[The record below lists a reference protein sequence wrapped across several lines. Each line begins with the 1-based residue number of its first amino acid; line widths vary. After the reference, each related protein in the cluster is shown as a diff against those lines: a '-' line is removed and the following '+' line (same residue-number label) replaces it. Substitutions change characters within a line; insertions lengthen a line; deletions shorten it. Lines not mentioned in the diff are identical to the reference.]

1 MNSFL
6 DLLLYRH
13 RRFKG
18 ETYFRNH
25 FPLML
30 FISSIFSI
38 FLSDSIVSFIIMVG
52 FFILIDL
59 LLALG
64 AWLYYKKD
72 L

>member
-1 MNSFL
+1 
-6 DLLLYRH
+6 
-13 RRFKG
+13 
-18 ETYFRNH
+18 
-25 FPLML
+25 ML

-38 FLSDSIVSFIIMVG
+38 FLSDSIVSFIVMVG

-64 AWLYYKKD
+64 AWLYYKND